1 MLDTT
6 AAALPFTGLNMA
18 GLPRTLWRGASFWNS
33 IYDAASPSTI
43 VAPDDASPDSDSS
56 HEESPLELRSTVDL
70 LAMARGGSER
80 AREVLFA
87 RCVPPVRRWAR
98 GRLPAGARGML
109 ETQDVV
115 QEAVYHVLQRLDS
128 FEARHEG
135 ALQAYLRQAVLNRIR
150 DEARRVERRP
160 VAVELEDRHADSAA
174 SPLERAIGRDEV
186 ERYEAA
192 MQRLRPLHREAII
205 ARIEMQN
212 SYEEI
217 AQAFG
222 RPSANAA
229 RSLVV
234 RALYHLYEEMRR
246 GA

>member
-1 MLDTT
+1 MFDTSAAGALSFTSLDLARLPY
-6 AAALPFTGLNMA
+6 AAFRDT
-18 GLPRTLWRGASFWNS
+18 SFRNP
-33 IYDAASPSTI
+33 IYDATASTTI
-43 VAPDDASPDSDSS
+43 VSPDDAPPDPESS
-56 HEESPLELRSTVDL
+56 QDTPLELRSTLEL
-70 LAMARGGSER
+70 LDMARDGSDR

-98 GRLPAGARGML
+98 GRLPTGARGML
-109 ETQDVV
+109 ETEDVV

-128 FEARHEG
+128 FEARHPG

-150 DEARRVERRP
+150 DEARRAGRRP
-160 VAVELEDRHADSAA
+160 SAVELDDRHPDTSA
-174 SPLERAIGRDEV
+174 SPLERAIGHDEV
-186 ERYEAA
+186 ERYETA
-192 MQRLRPLHREAII
+192 MQRLRPLYREAII

-234 RALYHLYEEMRR
+234 RALYQLYEEMRR